1 MFYLL
6 FAAFIVV
13 ADQYLKYWTVQN
25 VTVGAKYELIP
36 GFLHLTYVKNTGAAF
51 SMLEGSRWILVGVTA
66 VCVIAIL
73 IFLFKSKI
81 FPLGKIGAAAVLGG
95 AIGNGIDRVMHG
107 YVVDMLEA
115 EFVRYAIC
123 NLADCFIVGGAILFF
138 ICYIVYSVR
147 RDKKRKNKSNVRK
160 ERMQEL
166 TRLIGD
172 TDKEESETKI
182 LEEFDLERRLSEE
195 KGNDQDR
202 KG

>member
-1 MFYLL
+1 MLYLL
-6 FAAFIVV
+6 FAALIVV

-25 VTVGAKYELIP
+25 VTAGARYELIP
-36 GFLHLTYVKNTGAAF
+36 GILHLTYVKNTGAAF
-51 SMLEGSRWILVGVTA
+51 SMMEGARWILVGVTA

-73 IFLFKSKI
+73 IFLLKSKI
-81 FPLGKIGAAAVLGG
+81 FPLGKLSVAAVMGG

-123 NLADCFIVGGAILFF
+123 NLADCFIVAGAILFF

-147 RDKKRKNKSNVRK
+147 RDKEKKIKTEVRK

-166 TRLIGD
+166 TRLIGGND
-172 TDKEESETKI
+172 REESETKI
-182 LEEFDLERRLSEE
+182 LEEFDLERRLSEG
-195 KGNDQDR
+195 KKNDQDR

>member
-6 FAAFIVV
+6 FAALIVV

-25 VTVGAKYELIP
+25 VAAGAKYELIP
-36 GFLHLTYVKNTGAAF
+36 GVLHLTYVKNTGAAF
-51 SMLEGSRWILVGVTA
+51 SMMEGARWILVGVTA

-73 IFLFKSKI
+73 IFLFKSRI
-81 FPLGKIGAAAVLGG
+81 FSLGKISAAAVLGG
-95 AIGNGIDRVMHG
+95 AIGNGIDRVLHG

-115 EFVRYAIC
+115 EFVKYAVC
-123 NLADCFIVGGAILFF
+123 NLADCFIVVGAILFF

-147 RDKKRKNKSNVRK
+147 RDKDKKVKAHVRK

-166 TRLIGD
+166 TRLIGES
-172 TDKEESETKI
+172 DKDESETKI
-182 LEEFDLERRLSEE
+182 LEEFDIERRLSEE
-195 KGNDQDR
+195 KDHDSDR